1 MNTFREMP
9 IKARAYWGTVV
20 AMGLFWIAMA
30 LFRWPLQQKDA
41 LRIAL
46 YIIAAISCSGLK
58 IRLPGI
64 FGTLSMNYVVVI
76 FSLLDSG
83 IGAGLITGLASTL
96 SQCTLHPTSR
106 PRWFQVVF
114 SVAGIP
120 APVMCAAFVLRSPY
134 LYKADHSGC
143 IALLAASLIY
153 MGVNTLTVAGII
165 GFTTGKRLLEVW
177 TNSYLW
183 TYPQYLVGGA
193 IAGAVHFLSGFL
205 GWPAVC
211 IGIPPLYLLYR
222 SYGLYLGRIEQQQTH
237 IKEMAELHLRTIE
250 TLALAIDAKDDTTA
264 AHLRRVQIYASEIGK
279 ELGLSESE
287 IQALEAAALLHDVG
301 KLAVPEYIISKPGK
315 LTPDEFE
322 KMKVHPVVGA
332 EILERVHFPYPVVPI
347 VRSHHEKYDGTG
359 YPDGLSGDQIPI
371 GARILA
377 AVDCLDA
384 LASNRQ
390 YRPAMP
396 LADAMEIV
404 SGESGKSFDPKVI
417 EILRT
422 RFRELELKAR
432 EETGNKVK
440 LSSNVKVRRGASPAT
455 GFAEAPVTVMDAPA
469 EESFSMA
476 ISGARREFQL
486 LLEVTNDLGNSLSLE
501 ETLALLAVRLGKIV
515 EHDAIAIYLLRDG
528 KLAPRYVKGE
538 SYRLFNS
545 LEIPL
550 GQGLSGWVAEND
562 LPIVNGNP
570 AVEPGYLNDPTRV
583 TPLRSAISV
592 PLRAR
597 DCVVGVLTLYHM
609 APEAFSADHRRILL
623 AVAPKAGVAIANSLR
638 FEGAKTAADTDEL
651 TGLPN
656 ARYLFAHLKAKVDEH
671 ARTGGSFSTI
681 VIDLDGFKLANDLY
695 GHMAGNRVLQAMAS
709 VLTRNCRSRDLVARL
724 GGDEFVLVLE
734 KGPEETADVLARI
747 EALTERIPEMSGCD
761 AKISVSAGISRYP
774 EDGTDAET
782 LLERADERMYEVKG
796 LKKGAAAALPRFSS
810 SSQLVMEEAL
820 VGPWVQ

>member
-1 MNTFREMP
+1 MKMP
-9 IKARAYWGTVV
+9 ARAKAYWGLVV
-20 AMGLFWIAMA
+20 AAGLFWVVLA
-30 LFRWPLQQKDA
+30 LMHWPLERKDA
-41 LRIAL
+41 WKLAIYVL
-46 YIIAAISCSGLK
+46 AAISCSGMK

-76 FSLLDSG
+76 FALLDSG
-83 IGAGLITGLASTL
+83 LGAGLLAGLVSTL
-96 SQCTLHPTSR
+96 SQCILHPSSR
-106 PRWFQVVF
+106 PLWFQVVF

-120 APVMCAAFVLRSPY
+120 APVFSAAFMLRSPY
-134 LYKADHSGC
+134 LLRADHSGC
-143 IALLAASLIY
+143 IALLAASLVY
-153 MGVNTLTVAGII
+153 MGVNTITVAGII
-165 GFTTGKRLLEVW
+165 GLTTGKRLMEIWV
-177 TNSYLW
+177 NSYLW

-193 IAGAVHFLSGFL
+193 IAGGVYFLSTFL
-205 GWPAVC
+205 GWSAVC

-222 SYGLYLGRIEQQQTH
+222 SYGLYLGRIDQQQNH
-237 IKEMAELHLRTIE
+237 IKEMADLHLRTIE

-279 ELGLSESE
+279 ELGLNDLE

-347 VRSHHEKYDGTG
+347 VRSHHEKFDGTG
-359 YPDGLSGDQIPI
+359 YPDGLSGEQIPI
-371 GARILA
+371 GARILS

-404 SGESGKSFDPKVI
+404 SGESGRSFDPRVI
-417 EILRT
+417 HVLRR
-422 RFRELELKAR
+422 RFRDLEQRAR
-432 EETGNKVK
+432 EETANKVK

-455 GFAEAPVTVMDAPA
+455 GFAEAPVSIMDTPV
-469 EESFSMA
+469 EESFSLA

-515 EHDAIAIYLLRDG
+515 EHDAIAIYLLKDG
-528 KLAPRYVKGE
+528 RLVPRYVKGE
-538 SYRLFNS
+538 SYRLFSS

-570 AVEPGYLNDPTRV
+570 AVEPGYLNDPKRV

-656 ARYLFAHLKAKVDEH
+656 ARYLFAHLKAKVVEH
-671 ARTGGSFSTI
+671 ARTGASFATI
-681 VIDLDGFKLANDLY
+681 VIDLDGFKMANDLY
-695 GHMAGNRVLQAMAS
+695 GHMAGNRILQAMAS

-734 KGPEETADVLARI
+734 KGPDETREVLARI
-747 EALTERIPEMSGCD
+747 EALTEQIPEMSGCE
-761 AKISVSAGISRYP
+761 ARISVSAGVSRFP
-774 EDGTDAET
+774 EDGTDAEA
-782 LLERADERMYEVKG
+782 LLERADERMYDVKG
-796 LKKGAAAALPRFSS
+796 KKKGRAAAAPRFSAA
-810 SSQLVMEEAL
+810 SQLAMVDAA
-820 VGPWVQ
+820 